1 MGLQEVKTIEKAEDR
16 GCFNLPVSIYGIYI
30 GGALCDLVIN
40 DTKLAS
46 VLTYI
51 EVIKLIRF
59 VSIGTVSTST
69 R

>member
-1 MGLQEVKTIEKAEDR
+1 MD
-16 GCFNLPVSIYGIYI
+16 F
-30 GGALCDLVIN
+30 LVFRVGV

-51 EVIKLIRF
+51 EVIKFVRF
-59 VSIGTVSTST
+59 VFTGTVSTST